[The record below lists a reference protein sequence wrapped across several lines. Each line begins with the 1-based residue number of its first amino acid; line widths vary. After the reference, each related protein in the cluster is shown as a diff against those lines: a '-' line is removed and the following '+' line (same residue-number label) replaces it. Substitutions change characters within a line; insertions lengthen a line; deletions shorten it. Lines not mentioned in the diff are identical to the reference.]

1 MKTIPIS
8 DLRGNLKHVLDMVKS
23 GQAID
28 ITQRG
33 KIIATITPPQAD
45 DDEAAFNARI
55 SSYKNGGLVIHDD
68 IINAPL
74 IEYDYVT
81 DIDLDDMSIA
91 AEPDE

>member
-8 DLRGNLKHVLDMVKS
+8 DLRGNLKQVLDMVKN

-33 KIIATITPPQAD
+33 KIVATIAPPKTD
-45 DDEAAFNARI
+45 NDEIAFHDRLAA
-55 SSYKNGGLVIHDD
+55 YKNGGIIINED

-74 IEYDYVT
+74 IEYDYIN
-81 DIDLDDMSIA
+81 DIDLDDMSAA
-91 AEPDE
+91 AEPNE